1 MEATACGRCTWRSP
15 KNFKAHN
22 TKGKGGHLGC
32 SEGFNWNS
40 YKHVVD
46 GKVNSQGREQ
56 MHSLL
61 DNCAESLRLMS
72 YQNFMI
78 FMRGKVHNIMAAIF
92 ILLYDFFK
100 LNEVMPS
107 GSEESSPETIRCL
120 LS

>member
-1 MEATACGRCTWRSP
+1 MHSGAPKQNLKPTTQKEKEATLAARRVSTGTVINMLW
-15 KNFKAHN
+15 
-22 TKGKGGHLGC
+22 
-32 SEGFNWNS
+32 
-40 YKHVVD
+40 
-46 GKVNSQGREQ
+46 

-61 DNCAESLRLMS
+61 DNCAERLRLMS
-72 YQNFMI
+72 YENFMI

-100 LNEVMPS
+100 LNEVMLS

>member
-1 MEATACGRCTWRSP
+1 M
-15 KNFKAHN
+15 
-22 TKGKGGHLGC
+22 
-32 SEGFNWNS
+32 
-40 YKHVVD
+40 D

-92 ILLYDFFK
+92 ILFYDFFK
-100 LNEVMPS
+100 LNELLPS
-107 GSEESSPETIRCL
+107 GTALVTAIILCISSLFWCD
-120 LS
+120 